1 MTDKMNTEIMI
12 KVFDLINTNN
22 YYSIIDENYK
32 YEEGDADVDWFEL
45 FDEIVNCKTIT
56 DMVHNVDDDGD
67 GYIEVDYVDDGKD
80 CMFIIEYNDDEY
92 QNEIN
97 RLDNENQKL
106 KKILHKACEMDD
118 TLKIGIF
125 EEEKN
130 KSIDNLETLNFNL
143 KKMVMFVLKQRPH
156 FNSKIDVK

>member
-1 MTDKMNTEIMI
+1 MATEIMI
-12 KVFDLINTNN
+12 KVFDLINNNN
-22 YYSIIDENYK
+22 YYSISDENYK
-32 YEEGDADVDWFEL
+32 YEEGDSDEPIDWFKV
-45 FDEIVNCKTIT
+45 FDEIVNCKKIT
-56 DMVHNVDDDGD
+56 DMVDYK

-125 EEEKN
+125 EEEKD

-156 FNSKIDVK
+156 FNSKIDVI